1 MKSSLKSPV
10 TKVQKVEVFKLEM
23 IPNETDTSSAIFFW
37 QDSKCLEPILCQETS
52 WFLEDRTASL
62 TFCYSKESIYTL
74 CCYAQKKTHSPYSII
89 NLRYI
94 ENIAAWKQ
102 WRESSGFIWKVCWL
116 SALYILGV
124 KGKCSARVNTT
135 VFLRSWEDICA

>member
-1 MKSSLKSPV
+1 MKDSHLIEQCEQNMKSSLKSPV

-74 CCYAQKKTHSPYSII
+74 CCYAQKKTQSIFHNKFEIYRKYSSM
-89 NLRYI
+89 
-94 ENIAAWKQ
+94 EAM
-102 WRESSGFIWKVCWL
+102 E
-116 SALYILGV
+116 GV
-124 KGKCSARVNTT
+124 KWFYLKSLLTFSSVHFRCERQMQCPG
-135 VFLRSWEDICA
+135 